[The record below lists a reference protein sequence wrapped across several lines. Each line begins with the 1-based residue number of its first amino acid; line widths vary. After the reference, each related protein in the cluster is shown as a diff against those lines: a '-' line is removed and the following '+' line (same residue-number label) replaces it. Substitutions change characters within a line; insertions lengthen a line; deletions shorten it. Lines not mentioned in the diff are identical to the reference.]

1 LKVYH
6 NISEF
11 APKKPMVVTTGTFD
25 GVHIG
30 HQKIINRLKEVAKLY
45 GGETLILTFHPHPR
59 SVLQPDSDVKMLNS
73 QEEKIALLRK
83 FGIEHLVIHPF
94 SVPFSRKSSL
104 EFVRDILV
112 NKLGTQ
118 KLVIG
123 YDHHFGRNREGSFEH
138 LLEYGP
144 IYGFDVEEIQALDV
158 DHVNVSSTKIR
169 NALLKGDLDTA
180 RKYLIYDYSLK
191 GTVIE
196 GKKLGRSIG
205 FPTANLDVNTY
216 HKLIPANGVYAVR
229 VDVEGVKYNG
239 MLNIGNNPTF
249 DSYKELHIEVHIFKF
264 DENLYGKEITVFF
277 KHKIRDEKKFETI
290 DALKLQLEEDRNY
303 SMRILA

>member
-1 LKVYH
+1 
-6 NISEF
+6 
-11 APKKPMVVTTGTFD
+11 MVVTTGTFD

-83 FGIEHLVIHPF
+83 FGIGHLVIHPF

-112 NKLGTQ
+112 NSLGTQ

-180 RKYLIYDYSLK
+180 RKYLSYDYSLK

-229 VDVEGVKYNG
+229 VDVEGVQYNG